1 MGRFDLILLQGRKN
15 SEEETEERSGR
26 FRRGDQSNPPRR
38 FLLVDLYMFGC
49 CSRLLSSDHD
59 ALDPKLSAAKGI
71 FFPFFFLPTYPS
83 VSFSRTRSFPTS
95 MTADERFSF
104 SNEKTSNC
112 AYFF

>member
-1 MGRFDLILLQGRKN
+1 
-15 SEEETEERSGR
+15 
-26 FRRGDQSNPPRR
+26 
-38 FLLVDLYMFGC
+38 
-49 CSRLLSSDHD
+49 
-59 ALDPKLSAAKGI
+59 
-71 FFPFFFLPTYPS
+71 LPTYPS